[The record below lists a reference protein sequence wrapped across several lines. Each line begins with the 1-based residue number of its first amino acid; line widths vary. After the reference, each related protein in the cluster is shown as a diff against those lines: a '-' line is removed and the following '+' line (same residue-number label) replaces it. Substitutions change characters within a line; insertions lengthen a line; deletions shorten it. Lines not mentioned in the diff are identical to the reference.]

1 MLTLEGS
8 IITRLSELD
17 ITDDAKVLDALVVRY
32 GEEVKLELHTVL
44 ADDFE
49 TKRAVL
55 FCGATLQAPHHAARL
70 RVGKTPSEVFVS
82 SVMRGSPAS
91 HYGLS
96 PSTFITHVN
105 DTVACELDS
114 FLEAAMAIPD
124 NASKSNLTSKCYGVT
139 TNATQI
145 SL

>member
-1 MLTLEGS
+1 MLLCTLTLG
-8 IITRLSELD
+8 IMQKFYTR
-17 ITDDAKVLDALVVRY
+17 VVRY
-32 GEEVKLELHTVL
+32 GEVNLELQTVL
-44 ADDFE
+44 ADELE

-55 FCGATLQAPHHAARL
+55 FCSATLQPPYHAARL
-70 RVGKTPSEVFVS
+70 RVGKPPSEVFVS

-96 PSTFITHVN
+96 PATFITHVN

-114 FLEAAMAIPD
+114 FLEAAMTIAG
-124 NASKSNLTSKCYGVT
+124 NASKSNLMSDRYWIIAK
-139 TNATQI
+139 ATYI